1 MAQARGTTRP
11 QFTPGRD
18 AQRAATTFHRPFN
31 RQHYEAGQTQNPPST
46 IGLAEEH
53 YLPQYKPPSQPT
65 AVERLVVQPMEQEKR
80 SSAAITLAQPPK
92 INRQPSL
99 PFQTDVPKFEW
110 GQPRVPF
117 WRRQINRLRLFVVRF
132 FVEWWLLEILSWC
145 FSAICMAAISGVLLY
160 YDGKEIPQ
168 WPMGLTINGFISIL
182 SGLSK
187 SALLL
192 PTAEA
197 IGQLKW
203 VSDSPSAHNQYFMRG
218 KLIVSRI
225 GSIRRSPEQ

>member
-1 MAQARGTTRP
+1 MAQDYGTSRSQIP
-11 QFTPGRD
+11 PGPD
-18 AQRAATTFHRPFN
+18 TKSTVMAFHRPFN
-31 RQHYEAGQTQNPPST
+31 PQHYEAGQIQNSSST
-46 IGLAEEH
+46 PGLREEH
-53 YLPQYKPPSQPT
+53 HLPQYTPPSQPA
-65 AVERLVVQPMEQEKR
+65 AVEHVAVQPMEQR
-80 SSAAITLAQPPK
+80 TAL
-92 INRQPSL
+92 QPSKFNHQSSL
-99 PFQTDVPKFEW
+99 PLSSQAPEFEF
-110 GQPRVPF
+110 GRPPVPF
-117 WRRQINRLRLFVVRF
+117 WRRQINRIELFIVQF

-145 FSAICMAAISGVLLY
+145 FSAICMTAIFAVLLH

-187 SALLL
+187 TALLL

-203 VSDSPSAHNQYFMRG
+203 VSGFSSQGHHFFVKV
-218 KLIVSRI
+218 KLILSRI